1 MKSCTAKF
9 DKYTIT
15 IGTLKSP
22 NKVTVSPMGN
32 DKSTLNM
39 LRVIAEEVGFEI
51 KREWN
56 THMAGRK
63 LVQFLNQSNPSEEVV
78 YENVGDNN

>member
-1 MKSCTAKF
+1 MATTAKF

-22 NKVTVSPMGN
+22 NKVTVSPMGK

-51 KREWN
+51 KKEWN

-63 LVQFLNQSNPSEEVV
+63 LVQFLNLSKPNEEVV

>member
-1 MKSCTAKF
+1 MATTAKF

-22 NKVTVSPMGN
+22 NKVTVSPMGK
-32 DKSTLNM
+32 DKSTLNV

-51 KREWN
+51 KKEWN

-63 LVQFLNQSNPSEEVV
+63 LVQFLNLSKPNEEVV